1 MAWQQFIPAIG
12 AGISGIFGYK
22 GQKDTNVAS
31 AQQAQKQ
38 MDFQR
43 QMSNTAVQRR
53 MADLKKAGINPI
65 LAGSKEASS
74 PAGAM
79 APVGNKAMAAS
90 AMAAQTANV
99 IANTKLTQ
107 AQTKALKPVSEF
119 GDTAGEAVKGVGSYA
134 QSTWDD
140 FQQYLKTNPPS
151 KQAKKFADLGII
163 KIIKSPT
170 LRKEWISFM
179 FDKGIL

>member
-1 MAWQQFIPAIG
+1 MFDKWLPAIG
-12 AGISGIFGYK
+12 AGIGGLFGYK

-31 AQQAQKQ
+31 AAQASKQ
-38 MDFQR
+38 MDFQER
-43 QMSNTAVQRR
+43 MSNSAVQRR
-53 MADLKKAGINPI
+53 MADLKQAGLNPI
-65 LAGSKEASS
+65 LAGGKEASS

-79 APVGNKAMAAS
+79 APVGNKAAAAS
-90 AMAAQTANV
+90 AQAAQTANV
-99 IANTKLTQ
+99 IANTRLTQ

-140 FQQYLKTNPPS
+140 FQNYLKTNPPS
-151 KQAKKFADLGII
+151 SQAKKFADLGII
-163 KIIKSPT
+163 KIIKSPQ